1 MRYSRADRSGLYYY
15 PQCQGL
21 FTEQESFH
29 VHPCGVSG
37 TIFLKK
43 ASCKILPYFWIPEE
57 NLPIRVNRDHVLD
70 DVWQRQGFIHTTAG
84 NMIHYGFIEQFIG
97 DLGRKFNIREISF
110 DRWDAVQMVQNLEDM
125 GFTVVPFVWHSSLPA
140 EYLRGSHKFA

>member
-1 MRYSRADRSGLYYY
+1 M
-15 PQCQGL
+15 
-21 FTEQESFH
+21 
-29 VHPCGVSG
+29 
-37 TIFLKK
+37 
-43 ASCKILPYFWIPEE
+43 
-57 NLPIRVNRDHVLD
+57 NRDHVLY

-140 EYLRGSHKFA
+140 EYLGGSHKFA